1 MRSSRRAARDDGL
14 KRRLYAQEGVAW
26 TWIVDPVARSIECFE
41 SASGLPKQVAVA
53 ADGDTVRLPPFDLPI
68 VVERL
73 WGKTAKA

>member
-1 MRSSRRAARDDGL
+1 
-14 KRRLYAQEGVAW
+14 
-26 TWIVDPVARSIECFE
+26 
-41 SASGLPKQVAVA
+41 VAVA